1 MSRSFC
7 PMGIVTISRARE
19 NTKVYRAR
27 TQISCLAQIP
37 ASYDSIPA
45 SARTVCVQLRTR
57 DTVST
62 LGGLFEFL
70 SQTVLI
76 RGLHARVT
84 TQPNETAPRV
94 IENPPGRWSLAGL
107 SFWILFSVAVVFLRG
122 IRWDE
127 HWDLAQVILGRIP
140 YPEEHFLFIWTRDV
154 RNLPIYISSI
164 IARFTQGPET
174 LNAFRN
180 ILWLLATTIPVYL
193 IGMILGRRALY
204 GHVAVLFALAGL
216 SAPFDASYPLYA
228 WPAYFSNGH
237 IGMGLGLLALAMFL
251 AGWWRSASFLLG
263 FMPCIHI
270 IHTGPIA
277 GVALAMA
284 LWAWRTGHTSRL
296 RRALAWA
303 IPGIIVSALLWTIP
317 TSVGPPSSG
326 PYYAAGDWEPIV
338 KAYMSQG
345 THWSKPGVAASFTNS
360 NFILAATLLL
370 TLGAARAATATGR
383 AALWSFM
390 CLYLGLCAAAVWT
403 MMALHWLFDTRLPYL
418 LLASMPYRFTNH
430 VAVLSIAILP
440 AVLALP
446 WRERP
451 VAHHL
456 GTWILACTL
465 AYLSLRGLLEGVVN
479 DQIYIRYLAGADGLV
494 YGLAG
499 AAVGLLSVDL
509 ASDRRFRLPWTAA
522 WIATIA
528 LTAVDHQF
536 GPACFLLG
544 FAGTAA
550 IAKFSAASVP
560 VTSGQARHD
569 TVPHLAALL
578 LAAVA
583 LLKITVGEWHTRETF
598 PVSEFDRAITTHL
611 RELGEPAAMVASYPT
626 QHRLQSRI
634 GHPVLADAAS
644 ADSLVYSPELA
655 PSIQKIFTDMYGIR
669 FHPSP
674 ASDAPSWNEIWVGR
688 DHDEW
693 VELSHRYGFSFVISP
708 NDTPLDL
715 EAALPGPE
723 DTLYRISD

>member
-1 MSRSFC
+1 MW
-7 PMGIVTISRARE
+7 IVAVSCVLE
-19 NTKVYRAR
+19 NTKAHTTRAQR
-27 TQISCLAQIP
+27 SFLARISD
-37 ASYDSIPA
+37 SYDSIPA
-45 SARTVCVQLRTR
+45 PARTVCVHLGTH
-57 DTVST
+57 DTVPT

-70 SQTVLI
+70 SQAALI

-84 TQPNETAPRV
+84 TQPNETALRL
-94 IENPPGRWSLAGL
+94 IEKPPGCWNVAGL
-107 SFWILFSVAVVFLRG
+107 CFWFLFSVAIVFIRG
-122 IRWDE
+122 VRWDE

-154 RNLPIYISSI
+154 RNLPIYVSTI
-164 IARFTQGPET
+164 IARLTQGPEL

-193 IGMILGRRALY
+193 IGTTLGRRALY
-204 GHVAVLFALAGL
+204 GHVAVLFALSGL

-237 IGMGLGLLALAMFL
+237 IGMGLGLLALAMLL

-270 IHTGPIA
+270 IHTAPVA

-284 LWAWRTGHTSRL
+284 LWAWQKGRTAHL
-296 RRALAWA
+296 RRALPWA
-303 IPGIIVSALLWTIP
+303 IPGLIVSALLWTFA
-317 TSVGPPSSG
+317 TSVGAPSSG

-345 THWSKPGVAASFTNS
+345 THWSKPGVAACFTNG
-360 NFILAATLLL
+360 NFILAATILL

-383 AALWSFM
+383 GALWSFM

-430 VAVLSIAILP
+430 AALLSIAILP
-440 AVLALP
+440 AVLAAP

-451 VAHHL
+451 VARHL

-465 AYLSLRGLLEGVVN
+465 AFLALRGLLEGVVN
-479 DQIYIRYLAGADGLV
+479 DQIYIRYLAAADGLV

-499 AAVGLLSVDL
+499 VAVGLLSVDL
-509 ASDRRFRLPWTAA
+509 ASDRRFCLPWAGA
-522 WIATIA
+522 WLATIA
-528 LTAVDHQF
+528 LTALDHQF
-536 GPACFLLG
+536 GPGCFLVG
-544 FAGTAA
+544 FAVVAA
-550 IAKFSAASVP
+550 RAKFSAAP
-560 VTSGQARHD
+560 DAGTPGQARHD
-569 TVPHLAALL
+569 MLPHVAALL

-583 LLKITVGEWHTRETF
+583 LLKITADEWRTRETL
-598 PVSEFDRAITTHL
+598 PVSEFDRAVASHL
-611 RELGEPAAMVASYPT
+611 QELGEPAAMVASYPT

-655 PSIQKIFTDMYGIR
+655 PSIQKIFSDVYGIR

-674 ASDAPSWNEIWVGR
+674 DSDAPSWNEIWVGR
-688 DHDEW
+688 DHDDW

-715 EAALPGPE
+715 AAALPGPE